1 MKLEHILIPY
11 CNSQWTNYQIKELY
25 LLGCVA
31 GCISEVFCDLA
42 DRDQIMSSLF
52 QTKICIENIRLRKEN
67 PEDGNTRSTLN

>member
-31 GCISEVFCDLA
+31 GGISDLA

-52 QTKICIENIRLRKEN
+52 QKKNCIGNIRLRKEN
-67 PEDGNTRSTLN
+67 PEDENTQSQP